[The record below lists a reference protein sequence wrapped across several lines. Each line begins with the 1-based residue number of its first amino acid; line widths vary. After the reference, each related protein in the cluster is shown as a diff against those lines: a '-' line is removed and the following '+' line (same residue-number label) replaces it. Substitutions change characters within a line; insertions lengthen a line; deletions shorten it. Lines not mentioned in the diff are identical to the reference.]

1 MHSQSYLNLNVF
13 ICEFVYSQVVVEAGL
28 YHGSNALCETQTTQE
43 VSVRDGEAVI
53 EETLSFGID
62 VCNIP
67 RSTRLCLA
75 IYEVTRS
82 AKATKARSSI
92 GTRPVSA
99 AREGFVNLFMGLFV

>member
-1 MHSQSYLNLNVF
+1 M
-13 ICEFVYSQVVVEAGL
+13 
-28 YHGSNALCETQTTQE
+28 
-43 VSVRDGEAVI
+43 RDGEAVI
-53 EETLSFGID
+53 EETLSFGIA

-99 AREGFVNLFMGLFV
+99 AQEGFAFLLIILYV